1 MTPTLTPKSRTGL
14 LDELENT
21 HFDVVV
27 IGGGIAGAAIAREA
41 AARGLRVA
49 LCESGDYGVGTSSRS
64 SKLIHGG
71 LRYLAQGRFGFVRRT
86 ARERDMVREMAPHLA
101 RPCWMVMPA
110 HNWVQTQGLRCALA
124 VYERLG
130 GISRGDIH
138 RSWDSAELAMREPSL
153 SLDRYDRAVAFREYL
168 TDDVRLVLAV
178 LRAAADSGAAVCS
191 RAPVRELLHRQTR
204 IKGVMVHCPVT
215 GREVRVEGDVVVNAA
230 GPWVDHLAKLE
241 AEPPAAEVRVSKG
254 VHLVVDRSRF
264 PVEHPILCMASD
276 RRWIF
281 AIPRRDIVYIGT
293 TDTVYDGERVVWPAI
308 DRADVRYLLEA
319 LAGHFT
325 TDPLGP
331 DDVLAAWAGLRA
343 LPARGVRKSIRMSR
357 EAELRVG
364 PGMLLSVSGGKLT
377 GFAGLATGTVELVG
391 RLGEFDLVPGPGT
404 TPLPGATLEPNVDD
418 ERLHQLYGSDASQ
431 VVGMGA
437 ENLVEGAAVVTGEVD
452 WAVNVEA
459 ATTVEDVIYRRT
471 LAAWHLP
478 RHRLQ
483 LAEAVADRMA
493 HLLSWSDHQRD
504 EQLGDVKRRF
514 AAELAFSGGD
524 QDQA

>member
-1 MTPTLTPKSRTGL
+1 MTSTLTPDSRTAL

-21 HFDVVV
+21 HFNVIV
-27 IGGGIAGAAIAREA
+27 IGGGIAGAAIARDA

-49 LCESGDYGVGTSSRS
+49 LCESGDFGMGTSSRS

-86 ARERDMVREMAPHLA
+86 ARERNMVRAMAPHLA
-101 RPCWMVMPA
+101 RPCWMVAPA
-110 HNWVQTQGLRCALA
+110 RQWMQAQGFRCALA
-124 VYERLG
+124 LYERLG
-130 GISRGDIH
+130 GVGRGDTH
-138 RSWDSAELAMREPSL
+138 RSWDRADLAMREPSL
-153 SLDRYDRAVAFREYL
+153 NLGCYDRAVAFREYL

-178 LRAAADSGAAVCS
+178 LRAAASSGASVCS
-191 RAPVRELLHRQTR
+191 RAPVRELLHRETR
-204 IKGVMVHCPVT
+204 VAGVVVHCPIT
-215 GREVRVEGDVVVNAA
+215 GREVRVKGDVVVNAA
-230 GPWVDHLAKLE
+230 GPWVDRLARLD
-241 AEPPAAEVRVSKG
+241 AEPPAAEVTVSKG
-254 VHLVVDRSRF
+254 VHLVVDRSRL
-264 PVEHPILCMASD
+264 PVQHPILCTASD
-276 RRWIF
+276 GRWIF
-281 AIPRRDIVYIGT
+281 AIPRHGIVYIGT
-293 TDTVYDGERVVWPAI
+293 TDTPYSGERVVWPAI

-319 LAGHFT
+319 LGGYFT
-325 TDPLGP
+325 TDPLEP

-364 PGMLLSVSGGKLT
+364 PGKLVSVSGGKLT
-377 GFAGLATGTVELVG
+377 GFAGLAASAVELVG
-391 RLGEFDLVPGPGT
+391 RLGEFDLAPGPGM
-404 TPLPGATLEPNVDD
+404 TPLPGAALESAVDN
-418 ERLHQLYGSDASQ
+418 ERLHQLYGSDAQHVASLGEGSLVQ
-431 VVGMGA
+431 GAPVVI
-437 ENLVEGAAVVTGEVD
+437 GEVD

-493 HLLSWSDHQRD
+493 HLLSWSDHRRD

-514 AAELAFSGGD
+514 AAELASSRGD
-524 QDQA
+524 QDHV